1 MDSELRPGPA
11 SMAGLVWL
19 ARVGA
24 VPIDAWRCAMG
35 WAKSTAISHAR
46 RLEGEG
52 WAARYAMT
60 RGSGHLVVATR
71 RGVQVS
77 GLGVSA
83 PSPPSAPWWAH
94 DCACAWTA
102 AWLSVR
108 GRDWHGPREVLGD
121 ADLAGEIE
129 WRTGSGLRR
138 AGHRPDLAVVIPDGT
153 VAIEAELE
161 RKSNNR
167 LGAIL
172 SLYSRWIREE
182 RLAGVMYVCADQ
194 RLAERVSAYG
204 SEVGIREGALRT
216 LLVEQVRQEALGAR
230 R

>member
-1 MDSELRPGPA
+1 M
-11 SMAGLVWL
+11 
-19 ARVGA
+19 
-24 VPIDAWRCAMG
+24 
-35 WAKSTAISHAR
+35 
-46 RLEGEG
+46 
-52 WAARYAMT
+52 
-60 RGSGHLVVATR
+60 
-71 RGVQVS
+71 
-77 GLGVSA
+77 
-83 PSPPSAPWWAH
+83 
-94 DCACAWTA
+94 
-102 AWLSVR
+102 
-108 GRDWHGPREVLGD
+108 
-121 ADLAGEIE
+121 
-129 WRTGSGLRR
+129 
-138 AGHRPDLAVVIPDGT
+138 AVVIPDGT

>member
-1 MDSELRPGPA
+1 
-11 SMAGLVWL
+11 
-19 ARVGA
+19 
-24 VPIDAWRCAMG
+24 
-35 WAKSTAISHAR
+35 
-46 RLEGEG
+46 
-52 WAARYAMT
+52 
-60 RGSGHLVVATR
+60 
-71 RGVQVS
+71 
-77 GLGVSA
+77 
-83 PSPPSAPWWAH
+83 
-94 DCACAWTA
+94 
-102 AWLSVR
+102 VR